1 MNPSLPQVDLSWSNY
16 STKDAD
22 NTPSCDI
29 SDSHQCATC
38 KQYGWECTF
47 NDTTKKRGP
56 PKGYIESLETRLR
69 KMEALLETM
78 QPETG
83 TKSSPD
89 ISQTEEKKD
98 KGKVSPSVEMPNSV
112 EHNKVV
118 RYLGSSSG
126 YYLVR
131 DILSTEKETIDEVR
145 HIPNKRKQSISP
157 ENENLNP
164 VRFKKINVL
173 DDDVMFVRD
182 KTLAEHVDQ
191 LETDKLDL
199 NSNVTPKALLT
210 QLIYK

>member
-1 MNPSLPQVDLSWSNY
+1 
-16 STKDAD
+16 
-22 NTPSCDI
+22 
-29 SDSHQCATC
+29 
-38 KQYGWECTF
+38 
-47 NDTTKKRGP
+47 
-56 PKGYIESLETRLR
+56 
-69 KMEALLETM
+69 MEALLETM
-78 QPETG
+78 QPESE

-89 ISQTEEKKD
+89 ISPKEEKKD
-98 KGKVSPSVEMPNSV
+98 KGKESPSVEMPNSV

-199 NSNVTPKALLT
+199 NSNVIPKALLT

>member
-1 MNPSLPQVDLSWSNY
+1 
-16 STKDAD
+16 
-22 NTPSCDI
+22 
-29 SDSHQCATC
+29 
-38 KQYGWECTF
+38 
-47 NDTTKKRGP
+47 
-56 PKGYIESLETRLR
+56 
-69 KMEALLETM
+69 MEALLETM
-78 QPETG
+78 QPESE

-89 ISQTEEKKD
+89 FSPKEEKKD
-98 KGKVSPSVEMPNSV
+98 KGKESQSVEMPNSV